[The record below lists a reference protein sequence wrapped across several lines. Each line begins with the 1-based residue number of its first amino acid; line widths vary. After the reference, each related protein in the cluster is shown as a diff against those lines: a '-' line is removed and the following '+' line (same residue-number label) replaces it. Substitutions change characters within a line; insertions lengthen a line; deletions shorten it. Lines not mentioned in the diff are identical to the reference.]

1 MQLQSIPLSSLHAS
15 PLNVRKHDTVSID
28 DLVSSI
34 EAHGL
39 LQNLT
44 VVEAEYGYEVVAGS
58 RRRRALEQL
67 VEKGVIAV
75 DYLVPCIVIEVHAA
89 HEVSTAENVIRE
101 AMHPADEFEAFRALV
116 ADNNTPTD
124 VAVRFGCTEL
134 HVNRLLKLANVS
146 PKIIEIYRADAMN
159 LDQIMALAITDDH
172 VAQEKVWAAASQSR
186 RAFEQ
191 EPASL
196 RRALTTQELSVD
208 DDLVAQYVGAAA
220 YKKAGGKV
228 RKDLFE
234 TEGTGEYMTDV
245 NLARALATEKL
256 EKRAEQIRKEGWLW
270 VEVRI
275 DFPNDEERKFSR
287 EYAGYQGNKA
297 VWSDDVK
304 AYAGVVVTV
313 GRDGKAD
320 AKFGLVRPGDK
331 KKATVAKDKKTGKAP
346 KPAKEP
352 GDLSFPATQR
362 LQGIRTAVLRAE
374 LATNTRVALAA
385 LAATLHGECS
395 DVDDIVRIGQK
406 HLYQDRPDRAVTDGI
421 EESPAHEQFEALA
434 EAAIAAVPSHVD
446 HVFEWL
452 LSQPLQA
459 TLDMLTIQAAGA
471 IVAADKAQPGRNAD
485 PGAIFMQLAGVDM
498 ADHWAPDAEWLAS
511 IPKKAVV
518 QAVLEA
524 CGKVAAARVEKLK
537 GADISKT
544 AAELLAGKRW
554 LPMPLRAPAAKKV
567 RKPRDGKQKAA
578 GDDTE

>member
-75 DYLVPCIVIEVHAA
+75 DYLVPCIVIEAHAA

-124 VAVRFGCTEL
+124 IAVRFGCTEL

-146 PKIIEIYRADAMN
+146 PKIIEIYRADGIQ
-159 LDQIMALAITDDH
+159 LDQVMALAITDDH
-172 VAQEKVWAAASQSR
+172 AAQEKVWAGTR
-186 RAFEQ
+186 VPWER
-191 EPASL
+191 EPARL
-196 RRALTTQELSVD
+196 RRALTTKELSVD
-208 DDLVAQYVGAAA
+208 SDPIAKFVGAPA
-220 YKKAGGKV
+220 YEKAGGNV

-234 TEGTGEYMTDV
+234 TDGAGEYMADI
-245 NLARALATEKL
+245 NLARALAEEKL
-256 EKRAEQIRKEGWLW
+256 QKRAEQIKKDGWSW

-287 EYAGYQGNKA
+287 EYAGYQGAKA
-297 VWSDDVK
+297 VWSDEVK
-304 AYAGVVVTV
+304 GYAGVVVSV
-313 GRDGKAD
+313 GSDGKAS
-320 AKFGLVRPGDK
+320 ATYGLVRPGDK
-331 KKATVAKDKKTGKAP
+331 KKAAEVTAKKAGKAP

-374 LATNTRVALAA
+374 LATNSRVALAA

-537 GADISKT
+537 GTDISNT

-567 RKPRDGKQKAA
+567 RKPRDSKQKAA
-578 GDDTE
+578 ADDTE